1 MASSFQA
8 PVKQSFCRGRQ
19 NACLTEPTSLD
30 LDKEV
35 GFNHHIFNT
44 FTHIKNAMD

>member
-1 MASSFQA
+1 MASGFQA
-8 PVKQSFCRGRQ
+8 PVKQPFCRGRQ
-19 NACLTEPTSLD
+19 NACLTEPTS